1 MTPGKVR
8 RVPGTAGKLT
18 AATLLWKPTWDRC
31 RYPSAAACETSIS
44 VCGTDPRTGEE
55 ELLWRAAATRPCAQ
69 TNCHP
74 SRDRCV
80 PSPLR
85 PVTENNRK
93 WFLLTGIIRPTQ
105 QKTLMRTFSSSA
117 NSHSAIKVMWQHL
130 KVWVWPTFQVA
141 SESHWCQSSQQ
152 KPCKGFLRHP
162 VALLGSNTHHKNWK
176 KSSNLNVQ
184 NY

>member
-1 MTPGKVR
+1 MRKYCRWREKCVFAFLPFLKICILSLDSSTLPSSSMTPGKVR

-117 NSHSAIKVMWQHL
+117 NSHSTIKESCDSTL
-130 KVWVWPTFQVA
+130 R
-141 SESHWCQSSQQ
+141 SESGPHS
-152 KPCKGFLRHP
+152 R
-162 VALLGSNTHHKNWK
+162 
-176 KSSNLNVQ
+176 
-184 NY
+184 